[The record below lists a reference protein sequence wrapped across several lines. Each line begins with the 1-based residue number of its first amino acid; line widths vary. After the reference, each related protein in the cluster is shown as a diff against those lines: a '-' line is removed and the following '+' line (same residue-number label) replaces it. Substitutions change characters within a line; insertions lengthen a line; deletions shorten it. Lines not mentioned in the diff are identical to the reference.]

1 VQCKLDEEH
10 VLEGDYELWTPKHP
24 NQDDDCL
31 FGHVSQYHRKK
42 KSSEC
47 YNGRMIP
54 SLHDIAMN
62 CSCTRRDY
70 ECDYN
75 YERQIDGT
83 CKLVK
88 GLEPLDHKA
97 MCAADPDLKEYY
109 EVTGYRKLSTS
120 TCTGGR
126 QLDESIAH
134 PCAGHEADFD
144 KKHRPSGAAIFFAV
158 MIPIAIAAGVG
169 YWVWQNWA
177 TKIGQ
182 IRLGEQPG
190 EGEAVWIKYPVI
202 VIAGFVAVARALP
215 LLAASLWRST
225 TSLFSRGGGRTFTTR
240 DSFARGRGDYAI
252 VDEDEGELLGD
263 ESDEEV

>member
-1 VQCKLDEEH
+1 
-10 VLEGDYELWTPKHP
+10 
-24 NQDDDCL
+24 
-31 FGHVSQYHRKK
+31 
-42 KSSEC
+42 
-47 YNGRMIP
+47 
-54 SLHDIAMN
+54 
-62 CSCTRRDY
+62 
-70 ECDYN
+70 
-75 YERQIDGT
+75 
-83 CKLVK
+83 
-88 GLEPLDHKA
+88 

-182 IRLGEQPG
+182 IRLGEQREYHSCSWCLHFHTDYLLAG